1 MGEKMKQ
8 QTLNFSDSQHVV
20 QYQPSEK
27 TYAVRGLERAKENN
41 RPTCNR
47 KVSDLRIQGKGGRI
61 RVTSVKR

>member
-1 MGEKMKQ
+1 MITK
-8 QTLNFSDSQHVV
+8 